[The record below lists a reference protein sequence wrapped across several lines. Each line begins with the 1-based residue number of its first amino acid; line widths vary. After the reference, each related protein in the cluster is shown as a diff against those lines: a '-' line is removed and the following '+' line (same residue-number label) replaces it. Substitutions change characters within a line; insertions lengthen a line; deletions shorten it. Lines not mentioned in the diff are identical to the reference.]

1 MKTIYDVSMKH
12 AQNLNLIPTLH
23 LHKKAK
29 KTVDTRCSRIMLSWA
44 FQPKP
49 EPNILTGNLNLRM
62 VQLLQRSTAFLD
74 SNLMNSTWGMVIFL
88 LILCPTPPKM
98 KQHVYLHNTKKHTH
112 PPETNSEFSPQNQWL
127 ESETSFLG
135 WQILK
140 GLVTW
145 SEGTWFQSVLNH
157 FRAQLFNPL
166 PVRLW
171 RHRRDE
177 STHPV
182 KDLKVRM
189 STSEGYFQW
198 TALEQWAGDY

>member
-12 AQNLNLIPTLH
+12 AQNLNLIPTRH

-98 KQHVYLHNTKKHTH
+98 KQHVYLHNTKKIHIPLKPTASLALKINGWKVKL
-112 PPETNSEFSPQNQWL
+112 PFWDGKFSRAWL
-127 ESETSFLG
+127 LDPRVHDF
-135 WQILK
+135 
-140 GLVTW
+140 
-145 SEGTWFQSVLNH
+145 N
-157 FRAQLFNPL
+157 LF
-166 PVRLW
+166 
-171 RHRRDE
+171 
-177 STHPV
+177 
-182 KDLKVRM
+182 
-189 STSEGYFQW
+189 
-198 TALEQWAGDY
+198 